1 MYENEIGTV
10 IVDCAI
16 GLYQELGLG
25 LIETVYDAGFRAG
38 RMEEGI
44 TRTSYGEL

>member
-1 MYENEIGTV
+1 MYENEKRTF

-25 LIETVYDAGFRAG
+25 LIETVYDAGFGAG
-38 RMEEGI
+38 RMEEDI
-44 TRTSYGEL
+44 TRTSYG